1 MVKQTDSKNDLEKED
16 VKKVLTDLN
25 VDPKTGLSM
34 QEAKNRLGK
43 YGPNSITAKEE
54 PLWLKFLKDF
64 TGPIAYM
71 IEAAAIVSAIIGH
84 WDDFVIILI
93 LLLFNACIELWQ
105 DRKASNALSALKKG
119 LAPTANVMRM
129 ENLPP
134 FKQVSQFQ
142 VISSRFV
149 WDKLCQLTCALSV
162 VTMLLLAKLQSLPVT
177 KKIGDEAYSG
187 SIVKQ
192 GEMTG
197 VVIATGSH
205 TFFGK
210 TAKLVASAGGESH
223 AQKAMFK
230 IGNFL
235 IVVAVILALIM
246 VGFRVYNDLTAHS
259 FGLDT
264 ASSILQFVLVLLV
277 ASIPVAM
284 PTVFS
289 ITLALGVLNLSK
301 KKAIVSRLSSIEE
314 MASVDILCS
323 DKTGTLTKNQLTL
336 GDTTLINAKD
346 AQEVIFIGSLSSRK

>member
-43 YGPNSITAKEE
+43 YGPNAITAKEE
-54 PLWLKFLKDF
+54 PLWLKFLKNF

-71 IEAAAIVSAIIGH
+71 IEAAAIVSAIISH
-84 WDDFVIILI
+84 WVDFVIILI

-197 VVIATGSH
+197 G
-205 TFFGK
+205 
-210 TAKLVASAGGESH
+210 
-223 AQKAMFK
+223 
-230 IGNFL
+230 
-235 IVVAVILALIM
+235 
-246 VGFRVYNDLTAHS
+246 VYRYWFTY
-259 FGLDT
+259 
-264 ASSILQFVLVLLV
+264 LLW
-277 ASIPVAM
+277 
-284 PTVFS
+284 
-289 ITLALGVLNLSK
+289 
-301 KKAIVSRLSSIEE
+301 
-314 MASVDILCS
+314 
-323 DKTGTLTKNQLTL
+323 
-336 GDTTLINAKD
+336 
-346 AQEVIFIGSLSSRK
+346 